1 MAAIRE
7 LNSEYCVRSPVA
19 FGRSCSISA
28 TVEPLY
34 VCLVNRRSAVRSRM
48 EAFFIYAMCVTNT
61 RLFVVYLIVFNTT
74 NNTFHS
80 ICSICTV
87 ARTSEHGLN

>member
-1 MAAIRE
+1 MTAIRE

-19 FGRSCSISA
+19 FGPYLLLSSLYSSVVERLSRKQKVCGSI
-28 TVEPLY
+28 PHGGILY
-34 VCLVNRRSAVRSRM
+34 L
-48 EAFFIYAMCVTNT
+48 
-61 RLFVVYLIVFNTT
+61 LYLIVFNTT